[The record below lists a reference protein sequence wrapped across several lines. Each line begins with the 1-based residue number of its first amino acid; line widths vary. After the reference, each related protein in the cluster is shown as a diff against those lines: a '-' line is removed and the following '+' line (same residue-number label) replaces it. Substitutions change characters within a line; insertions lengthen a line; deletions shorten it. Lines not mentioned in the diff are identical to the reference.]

1 MKTYKTHKE
10 ILLSFPGERQQRIVE
25 SAERLKEGV
34 YGDISYAGKESHKVP
49 SRYTSTSFHHQ
60 PYEALVTAMHQ
71 YIDSF
76 LKRAR
81 ADLDSGNLT
90 PYDIEFLLNDVLKRL
105 QDQVDYARSSV
116 ESYKEVDPDEG
127 YSQFVR
133 ENKRL

>member
-1 MKTYKTHKE
+1 MRSKDHKE
-10 ILLSFPGERQQRIVE
+10 ILLSFPGDEKQRITE
-25 SAERLKEGV
+25 SAEKLKEEV
-34 YGDISYAGKESHKVP
+34 YGDISYAGKESHIVP
-49 SRYTSTSFHHQ
+49 PHYTSVSYHHQ
-60 PYEALVTAMHQ
+60 PYEQLVITMHQ

-81 ADLDSGNLT
+81 ADLDSGNLS

-105 QDQVDYARSSV
+105 QDQVDYARSSI

>member
-1 MKTYKTHKE
+1 MKTHKE
-10 ILLSFPGERQQRIVE
+10 ILLSFPGDGKQRITE
-25 SAERLKEGV
+25 SAGRLKENIYKSGEDR
-34 YGDISYAGKESHKVP
+34 YKVP
-49 SRYTSTSFHHQ
+49 SHYPSVSFHHQ
-60 PYEALVTAMHQ
+60 PYEQLVITMHQ

-81 ADLDSGNLT
+81 ADLDSGNLNA
-90 PYDIEFLLNDVLKRL
+90 YDIEFLLSDVLKRL
-105 QDQVDYARSSV
+105 QDQVDYARSSI

>member
-1 MKTYKTHKE
+1 MKTHKTHEE

-25 SAERLKEGV
+25 STEKLKEDV
-34 YGDISYAGKESHKVP
+34 YKTGEFPSH
-49 SRYTSTSFHHQ
+49 YTSTSFHHQ
-60 PYEALVTAMHQ
+60 PYEALVTAMHD

-81 ADLDSGNLT
+81 ADLDSGNLS

-105 QDQVDYARSSV
+105 QDQVDYARSSI

>member
-1 MKTYKTHKE
+1 MKTFKTHE
-10 ILLSFPGERQQRIVE
+10 EVLLSFPGERQQKIVE
-25 SAERLKEGV
+25 STEKLKEDV
-34 YGDISYAGKESHKVP
+34 YKSGEFP

-60 PYEALVTAMHQ
+60 PYEALVTAMHD

-81 ADLDSGNLT
+81 ADLDSGNLS